1 MTGITCVGF
10 TLTDRETDAV
20 ALLRELRIILTQESY
35 GYTKVQEFFNKW
47 EPPL

>member
-1 MTGITCVGF
+1 MFEVSCLGF

-20 ALLRELRIILTQESY
+20 ALLRELRIILDETSI